1 MTLTKKCPHTPGI
14 DAVGI
19 IESSN
24 RSDFKESTS
33 VIATGYGLGMNTSGG
48 FAEYIRIPAHWAIKL
63 PNGLTYRDSMVLGTA
78 GLTAGLC
85 VQALEKASDIEG
97 KKAVVTGVTRELDA
111 SP

>member
-1 MTLTKKCPHTPGI
+1 
-14 DAVGI
+14 
-19 IESSN
+19 
-24 RSDFKESTS
+24 
-33 VIATGYGLGMNTSGG
+33 MNTSGG
-48 FAEYIRIPAHWAIKL
+48 FAEDIRIPADWAIKS
-63 PNGLTYRDSMVLGTA
+63 PNGLTYRDSMILRTA